1 MPPYAL
7 SRPWWAREDRMS
19 IRKLRQ
25 RELFGTDAPAAE
37 PTLPQEALQ
46 EARALLTQWL
56 QALSHAMMRENGGDE
71 QDQR

>member
-1 MPPYAL
+1 
-7 SRPWWAREDRMS
+7 MS

-37 PTLPQEALQ
+37 PTLPQEAR
-46 EARALLTQWL
+46 ELLTQWL
-56 QALSHAMMRENGGDE
+56 QALSHAMMRENGGDD